1 MSFSALTKYCV
12 VVACV
17 VAMPMGIG
25 CESSAGTGGGASM
38 DEMANALDVQKS
50 AQQQDQ
56 ARADAERAAQEAQQ
70 AAEQPPAEPE
80 REVAGRERVAPGG
93 YYTAIVGARRHVL
106 NKVESL
112 AWQQAVS
119 HFQAEH
125 GRMPKDHA
133 EFMSRIVEPLGIDL
147 GFKEENQ
154 EFLYDPNDKTT
165 GPYGTLFVVEKETAV
180 DAPQ

>member
-1 MSFSALTKYCV
+1 
-12 VVACV
+12 
-17 VAMPMGIG
+17 MPMGIG
-25 CESSAGTGGGASM
+25 CESSSGTGGGASM
-38 DEMANALDVQKS
+38 DEMANALDAQTS

-56 ARADAERAAQEAQQ
+56 ASADAQLAAQEAQQ
-70 AAEQPPAEPE
+70 AAEQPPAETE
-80 REVAGRERVAPGG
+80 RDVAGRERVAPGG
-93 YYTAIVGARRHVL
+93 YYSAIVGARRHVL

-165 GPYGTLFVVEKETAV
+165 GPYGTLFVVEKSPATGS
-180 DAPQ
+180 PQ